1 MACFLVP
8 AAEAAVTTVVTN
20 IMEKREGESA
30 DKEAVITSREIK
42 WLSKLLWGGS
52 FLLLFEHIWH
62 GEIVPWSPFITA
74 MTSEAD
80 KIQMWH
86 EMGTVGV
93 SMALAVTAVWGTM
106 VAVSKTLR
114 RDVPAKAA
122 GESE

>member
-8 AAEAAVTTVVTN
+8 AAEAAVTAAVTN
-20 IMEKREGESA
+20 IMEKREGENA
-30 DKEAVITSREIK
+30 DKKTVITSREVK

-93 SMALAVTAVWGTM
+93 SMALTVTAVWGAM
-106 VAVSKTLR
+106 VAVTKTAR
-114 RDVPAKAA
+114 RDAPAKAA
-122 GESE
+122 VESE